1 MSGFGLPLLSRTS
14 EVRYAAA
21 GDAHAAYRVITG
33 TRGDEYDVVLL
44 LSGTM
49 SMEALF
55 DDPVCLRLIDG
66 LADLGRLVVFDRCGI
81 GLSDPPTDVADTG
94 FEGWYRDLE
103 AVIAA
108 SQLSRPVL
116 VATAFSTPVVVLY
129 CDRRPEAVDRLVLYE
144 PFTPSAFGFEGRG
157 RELLRAQLEGTA
169 DSVALFSPSRATEP
183 GFREWFTRAGQFGAS
198 PRRAERAYPTPDDDE
213 VEAIDR
219 AAARVGVRTLVLRRP
234 AHALSPDR
242 AHDPFMALMPA
253 ATRVDLPGEDL
264 LIYGSEVDA
273 LLAEVAAFV
282 TGEHR
287 PPAPERIVAAVLYS
301 DLVASTDRNT
311 AVGDARWKR
320 VLDRHDH
327 IARVCIGHG
336 SGTVIKTTGDG
347 VLALL
352 PSATSALRAAVEL
365 RDSLRNEDL
374 EVRVAVHVGDVDRR
388 GGDISGLGVVI
399 AARILAL
406 AAPSEILA
414 SNTAVGSATGAPVH
428 FEPHGEHHLK
438 GVPGTWPLFIM
449 RQHPE
454 PADT

>member
-1 MSGFGLPLLSRTS
+1 MVERSGVRRVHDAGFRVFARVEGVMSGFGLPLLSRTS
-14 EVRYAAA
+14 EVRYTAA

-33 TRGDEYDVVLL
+33 TPGDEYDVVLL

-81 GLSDPPTDVADTG
+81 GLSDPPTDVADRG

-116 VATAFSTPVVVLY
+116 VAASFSAAVAVLY
-129 CDRRPEAVDRLVLYE
+129 CDRRPEEVDRLVLYE
-144 PFTPSAFGFEGRG
+144 PYTPSAFGFDDWS
-157 RELLRAQLEGTA
+157 RELIRSQLEGTA
-169 DSVALFSPSRATEP
+169 DSVALFTPSRATEP
-183 GFREWFTRAGQFGAS
+183 GFRDWFSRAGQFGAS
-198 PRRAERAYPTPDDDE
+198 PRRAERAYPTPDGDE

-219 AAARVGVRTLVLRRP
+219 AAARVRAPMLVLRRP
-234 AHALSPDR
+234 AHEFSPDR
-242 AHDPFMALMPA
+242 ASHPFMALVPA

-264 LIYGSEVDA
+264 LMYGGEVDA

-311 AVGDARWKR
+311 AVGDTR
-320 VLDRHDH
+320 
-327 IARVCIGHG
+327 
-336 SGTVIKTTGDG
+336 
-347 VLALL
+347 
-352 PSATSALRAAVEL
+352 
-365 RDSLRNEDL
+365 
-374 EVRVAVHVGDVDRR
+374 
-388 GGDISGLGVVI
+388 
-399 AARILAL
+399 
-406 AAPSEILA
+406 
-414 SNTAVGSATGAPVH
+414 
-428 FEPHGEHHLK
+428 
-438 GVPGTWPLFIM
+438 
-449 RQHPE
+449 
-454 PADT
+454 